1 MVSTFVALLA
11 DDVEQ
16 TNGFVIF
23 SLTNG
28 PEYHVSQVSKSTS
41 LLVHWVCANGFVC
54 NYLSVLLCLNLLQNS
69 LFDLLS
75 SSKFLLAE
83 FSILLFIS
91 AIKDCIWCCQNSHS
105 KTSFA
110 SHCVA
115 YFIKTIPLL
124 SFFLWR
130 WFFPLFSDSL
140 VCSLFLSVRQIAD
153 AVVVARSLGATL
165 VVPDIRGSKPGDQR
179 LALRVS
185 LLRKSLSLLLVYLKR
200 SLFAVSYVGVISLLV
215 LSKIYQLLSQYYG

>member
-1 MVSTFVALLA
+1 MPWKDDGQELKPCWSKPVLGIFTLRLTIYNDSFMALYVILLSMVSTFVALLA

-91 AIKDCIWCCQNSHS
+91 AIKDCI
-105 KTSFA
+105 
-110 SHCVA
+110 
-115 YFIKTIPLL
+115 
-124 SFFLWR
+124 
-130 WFFPLFSDSL
+130 
-140 VCSLFLSVRQIAD
+140 
-153 AVVVARSLGATL
+153 
-165 VVPDIRGSKPGDQR
+165 
-179 LALRVS
+179 
-185 LLRKSLSLLLVYLKR
+185 
-200 SLFAVSYVGVISLLV
+200 
-215 LSKIYQLLSQYYG
+215 